1 MDTVQIMCSL
11 KNVKSF
17 LSVYPSDLLP
27 HSIHQQTDS
36 VILNTDPQTQ
46 EGTQWLAIQFQ
57 PKSSTA
63 FYFDSYGQP
72 PPSDLN
78 ILSFLKRNCTV
89 WNYITSLQGPTSVVC
104 GQNCCLFALYMD
116 EGYTPQQFVRLFSP
130 SIADRQVVQLFTR
143 NFGSLLGTPR
153 GGQCCIPAQLF
164 TRNFGSLLGTPR
176 GGQCCIPTYK

>member
-1 MDTVQIMCSL
+1 MDTVQIVCSL

-17 LSVYPSDLLP
+17 LGVYPSDLLP
-27 HSIHQQTDS
+27 HSIHQHTGI

-89 WNYITSLQGPTSVVC
+89 WNYNTSLQGPTSVVC
-104 GQNCCLFALYMD
+104 GHYCCLFALYMD
-116 EGYTPQQFVRLFSP
+116 EGKHSNSLCDCLPPASQIVRSCSYSP
-130 SIADRQVVQLFTR
+130 GIWTLC
-143 NFGSLLGTPR
+143 GTPR
-153 GGQCCIPAQLF
+153 GGQCCL
-164 TRNFGSLLGTPR
+164 
-176 GGQCCIPTYK
+176 PTHKQ